1 MHADPYFYEK
11 VVDSAGNLILEK
23 RPNVTEAITE
33 QTAFIMNKLLQTV
46 VSSGTGTPAKFK
58 GFEIGGKTG
67 TSNDDCDRWFVGY
80 TPYYVAAA
88 WTGFD
93 SPTTVKG
100 FRTNPSVTIWKKV
113 MEAIHQG
120 LPAKSFPKAPSGVYA
135 SGGGWYKKGTKPY
148 EPPAP
153 EPEPEPEPESSA
165 SEEAP
170 GGEGSVPEESSGGDV
185 VVESSSPGGGEEP
198 ATPSPPG
205 E

>member
-1 MHADPYFYEK
+1 
-11 VVDSAGNLILEK
+11 
-23 RPNVTEAITE
+23 
-33 QTAFIMNKLLQTV
+33 MNKLLQTV

-80 TPYYVAAA
+80 TPYYIAAA

-113 MEAIHQG
+113 MEAIHEG

-135 SGGGWYKKGTKPY
+135 SDGGWYKKGTKPY
-148 EPPAP
+148 EPP
-153 EPEPEPEPESSA
+153 EPETEPESSS
-165 SEEAP
+165 SEEAT
-170 GGEGSVPEESSGGDV
+170 GGEGSVPEESMSGDV
-185 VVESSSPGGGEEP
+185 VIESSSSGGEGSSSS
-198 ATPSPPG
+198 ATSEG
-205 E
+205 G